1 VKVRP
6 LTDTP
11 TITFL
16 GQSGFLLEYNDSK
29 LLIDPTNKQSGEFD
43 GDLIF
48 CTHNHSDH
56 IGGAEVFLERNP
68 TALFVCNAQ
77 TAQKFAHLGE
87 RVKIVDDGNSF
98 THGPWN
104 FKFTTLR
111 HGMFKGVHNLAAV
124 ISAGDFSFAHCGDAV
139 EFSNFPQQQV
149 DVLAI
154 PISGGFTASPGKALK
169 MISSLDN
176 PKPVIVPMHWLLR
189 KPSGFCKKLHQQIPD
204 AKCIV
209 PTVGEP
215 LDW

>member
-1 VKVRP
+1 M
-6 LTDTP
+6 TETP
-11 TITFL
+11 TMTYL
-16 GQSGFLLEYNDSK
+16 GQSGFLLEYNDSR
-29 LLIDPTNKQSGEFD
+29 LLIDPTNKQSGEYD

-48 CTHNHSDH
+48 CTHKHFDH
-56 IGGAEVFLERNP
+56 ISGAEVFLERNP
-68 TALFVCNAQ
+68 TAILICNAQ
-77 TAQKFAHLGE
+77 TALKFAHLGE

-111 HGMFKGVHNLAAV
+111 HGMFKGVHNLAVV
-124 ISAGDFSFAHCGDAV
+124 ISVGDFSFAHCGDAV